1 MGAVPHPDVER
12 VLFTE
17 EDIARR
23 VAELGTA
30 ISADYAGREIY
41 AVGILKGAAIFF
53 ADLVRR
59 LTVPVRLDF
68 LGVSSYGMEANSTG
82 VVRILRDLDE
92 SVAGRHVLLVEDIV
106 DTGLTL
112 SYLRAT
118 LGARRPACLRV
129 CAFLDKP
136 SRRKVPVAVD
146 YVGFIVPDEF
156 IVGYGL
162 DYAGR
167 YRNLPYVAALR
178 RAVYEGAAGRG
189 GGAQR
194 QGG

>member
-1 MGAVPHPDVER
+1 MDAVPHPDVER

-17 EDIARR
+17 EEIARR
-23 VAELGTA
+23 VAELGEA
-30 ISADYAGREIY
+30 ISSDYVGGEVY

-59 LTVPVRLDF
+59 ITVPVRVDF
-68 LGVSSYGMEANSTG
+68 LGVSSYGLEANSTG

-112 SYLRAT
+112 AYLRAT
-118 LGARRPACLRV
+118 LEARRPASLRI

-146 YVGFIVPDEF
+146 YLGFTVPDEF

-162 DYAGR
+162 DYAGG
-167 YRNLPYVAALR
+167 YRHLPYVAVLR
-178 RAVYEGAAGRG
+178 RSVYEAKR
-189 GGAQR
+189 
-194 QGG
+194 

>member
-1 MGAVPHPDVER
+1 MEAAGQPDIER

-17 EDIARR
+17 QEIARR
-23 VAELGTA
+23 VAELGA
-30 ISADYAGREIY
+30 AVSADYAGREIY
-41 AVGILKGAAIFF
+41 AVGVLKGAAIFF
-53 ADLVRR
+53 ADLVRH
-59 LTVPVRLDF
+59 LTVPARLDF

-112 SYLRAT
+112 AYLRAA
-118 LGARRPACLRV
+118 LEARRPADLRI

-136 SRRKVPVAVD
+136 SRRKVPVEVD
-146 YVGFIVPDEF
+146 YLGFTVPDEF

-167 YRNLPYVAALR
+167 YRHLPYVGVLR
-178 RAVYEGAAGRG
+178 RSVYEGAGAGT
-189 GGAQR
+189 
-194 QGG
+194 